1 MPKILLKVP
10 EASWMEMPGTLAMPL
25 RGGRPLVCGP
35 CLYRLKPH
43 ILNFGEFFMDRQILD
58 QASTLPMPLRGGG
71 LWF

>member
-1 MPKILLKVP
+1 MDGDARDPGHAATRR
-10 EASWMEMPGTLAMPL
+10 EAIGLWALIGLWLWPF
-25 RGGRPLVCGP
+25 CGP

-58 QASTLPMPLRGGG
+58 KAPTLPMPLRGGG